1 VNVQDLDD
9 DLEDFGDGL
18 DAGGSGPAQ
27 RWVPDEFLV
36 ASVLGSPRAFRRMSE
51 LGLADRAWLVA
62 GLTLAGLTAG
72 EIASRLSCSVR
83 LVKSVRADP
92 VAGVAVWC
100 QGRVGGLE
108 SELRGERVAH
118 SGSRQELARVRGE
131 VLRLRR
137 QVDDLVD
144 ALAVGGVDSCRR
156 GHPLV
161 PYNTYRHG
169 GKRFCRTCH
178 RERQAGYRAA
188 AVRGLGPDGD
198 EGVAGCDQD
207 DDGGE
212 GLLAHG

>member
-1 VNVQDLDD
+1 MQDLDD
-9 DLEDFGDGL
+9 DLEGFEDGV
-18 DAGGSGPAQ
+18 DAGRSPAVA
-27 RWVPDEFLV
+27 RWVPDEQLI
-36 ASVLGSPRAFRRMSE
+36 ASVLGSPRAFRGMSE

-100 QGRVGGLE
+100 LGRVGGLE
-108 SELRGERVAH
+108 SELRVERVA
-118 SGSRQELARVRGE
+118 GLGLRQELGRVRGE

-137 QVDDLVD
+137 QVDELVD

-161 PYNTYRHG
+161 PYNVYRHG

-178 RERQAGYRAA
+178 RDRQAGYR
-188 AVRGLGPDGD
+188 RRRLGTGGDGD
-198 EGVAGCDQD
+198 VAGCDQD

>member
-1 VNVQDLDD
+1 LLAILLGVQDLDD
-9 DLEDFGDGL
+9 LAEFEDDL
-18 DAGGSGPAQ
+18 DADVGGSGPAL

-100 QGRVGGLE
+100 LGRVGGLE

-118 SGSRQELARVRGE
+118 SGSRRELARVRGE

-137 QVDDLVD
+137 QVDELVD
-144 ALAVGGVDSCRR
+144 ALAVGGVDACRR

-178 RERQAGYRAA
+178 RDRQAGYRAK
-188 AVRGLGPDGD
+188 G
-198 EGVAGCDQD
+198 
-207 DDGGE
+207 
-212 GLLAHG
+212 

>member
-1 VNVQDLDD
+1 MQDLDD
-9 DLEDFGDGL
+9 LAEFEDDLGEVG
-18 DAGGSGPAQ
+18 AGRPAVV
-27 RWVPDEFLV
+27 RWVPDEQLI
-36 ASVLGSPRAFRRMSE
+36 ASVLGSPRAFRGMSE

-100 QGRVGGLE
+100 LGRVGGLE
-108 SELRGERVAH
+108 SELRVERVGH
-118 SGSRQELARVRGE
+118 SGSRAELGRVRGE

-137 QVDDLVD
+137 QVDELVD
-144 ALAVGGVDSCRR
+144 ALAVGRVDVCRR

-161 PYNTYRHG
+161 PYNTYRRG
-169 GKRFCRTCH
+169 GRRVCRTCH

-188 AVRGLGPDGD
+188 R
-198 EGVAGCDQD
+198 
-207 DDGGE
+207 
-212 GLLAHG
+212 